1 MLIRAENLSKSYT
14 KKGRSGRTVS
24 ALREMD
30 IELESGRLTVVFGRS
45 GSGKTTLLN
54 ILSGLVRPTEG
65 RVLFDGKDIF
75 SLADGELS
83 RFRSRN
89 IGYIPQGQSA
99 LSVLTV
105 EENVLLPVSLIGD
118 ESAAEAERLLDI
130 VGLTELRNAYPNE
143 LSGGELRRLAVAR
156 ALINKPAVIF
166 ADEPTNDLDD
176 ENTRLVLNL
185 LKRTAEGGTA
195 VVVVTHE
202 QSAAACADVIYRMDG
217 GVLTEEKG
225 CKCEI
230 A

>member
-14 KKGRSGRTVS
+14 KKCRSGRTVS
-24 ALREMD
+24 ALRETD

-75 SLADGELS
+75 SLADVELS

-105 EENVLLPVSLIGD
+105 EENVLLPASLIGD

-143 LSGGELRRLAVAR
+143 LSGGELRRIRVNGGNR
-156 ALINKPAVIF
+156 ALQDANGDIVSGCLPGVM
-166 ADEPTNDLDD
+166 
-176 ENTRLVLNL
+176 L
-185 LKRTAEGGTA
+185 LIR
-195 VVVVTHE
+195 
-202 QSAAACADVIYRMDG
+202 
-217 GVLTEEKG
+217 
-225 CKCEI
+225 
-230 A
+230 

>member
-24 ALREMD
+24 ALRETD

-105 EENVLLPVSLIGD
+105 EENVLLPASLIGD

-176 ENTRLVLNL
+176 ENTRLVLDL

-225 CKCEI
+225 CKREI

>member
-1 MLIRAENLSKSYT
+1 MLIRAEKLGKSYT
-14 KKGRSGRTVS
+14 KKGRSGRIVR
-24 ALREMD
+24 ALQETD
-30 IELESGRLTVVFGRS
+30 ISLESGKLTVIFGRS
-45 GSGKTTLLN
+45 GSGKTTLVN

-65 RVLFDGKDIF
+65 SVFYGDKNIF
-75 SLADGELS
+75 SMNDGELS
-83 RFRSRN
+83 RFRIKN

-105 EENVLLPVSLIGD
+105 VENVLLPASLIGKD
-118 ESAAEAERLLDI
+118 SAAEAERLLEI

-176 ENTRLVLNL
+176 GNTRLVLDL
-185 LKRTAEGGTA
+185 LKKTAADGAA

-202 QSAAACADVIYRMDG
+202 QSAAAFADVICRMDG

-225 CKCEI
+225 CKRDI